1 MRIVITTILPRPGPQ
16 VSQLGHPSRRATA
29 LFGPRVDH
37 YPKGVPP
44 LDQIDD
50 PIKLRRLVQA
60 MLMIE
65 GELSLPIVL
74 RHLVGEACALVD
86 ARYGALGVLSENG
99 TTLDQFLTV
108 GLEPD
113 EEFAIGPRPSG
124 RGVLGTLI
132 IEAKPLR
139 LSNIPDSPDSYG
151 FPSGHPPMTSFL
163 GVPVRVRGEVY
174 GNLYLTEK
182 VGAKEFS
189 AEDEATAVT
198 LAMAAGIA
206 IENAR
211 LHSVARDHT
220 LTEDRDRIARDLHD
234 TVIQRL
240 FAVGLSLQGTARL
253 VDRPEVAAR
262 IGDAI
267 IKLDETIRHLR
278 TAIFNL
284 EMTINQDG
292 FRRMVFDLLHELTP
306 VIGAVPHVTFTGLV
320 DSAVSGSIADHSL
333 ATLRE
338 ALTNVGRHAAATR
351 VAVTIAAENDLR
363 LVVVDDG
370 RGMANAG
377 VDGRGLK
384 NMRTRAER
392 LGGSLELGT
401 SREGGTRLIW
411 RIPLTLGEG

>member
-1 MRIVITTILPRPGPQ
+1 VEGQPDSSPLERGRVSPCGTWPG
-16 VSQLGHPSRRATA
+16 
-29 LFGPRVDH
+29 H
-37 YPKGVPP
+37 YPGVVPP
-44 LDQIDD
+44 LDKIED
-50 PIKLRRLVQA
+50 PVKLRRLVQS
-60 MLMIE
+60 MLLLE

-74 RHLVGEACALVD
+74 RHLVGEACSLVD

-99 TTLDQFLTV
+99 SSLDQFLTV

-139 LSNIPDSPDSYG
+139 LADLSQSPDSFG
-151 FPSGHPPMTSFL
+151 FPPGHPPMTSFL

-174 GNLYLTEK
+174 GNLYLTDK
-182 VGAKEFS
+182 KGAAEFS
-189 AEDEATAVT
+189 EEDEATAIT
-198 LAMAAGIA
+198 LAMAAGVA

-211 LHSVARDHT
+211 LHGVARDHT

-253 VDRPEVAAR
+253 VDRPEVASR

-267 IKLDETIRHLR
+267 TKLDETIRHLR

-284 EMTINQDG
+284 EMTINEDG

-306 VIGAVPHVTFTGLV
+306 VIGAVPHTTFTGLV
-320 DSAVSGSIADHSL
+320 DSAITGSIADHAL

-338 ALTNVGRHAAATR
+338 ALTNVGRHANATN
-351 VAVTIAAENDLR
+351 VTVTVAAEDELR

-370 RGMANAG
+370 RGMGEAG
-377 VDGRGLK
+377 ADGRGLK

-411 RIPLTLGEG
+411 RIPLGPEEDGF

>member
-1 MRIVITTILPRPGPQ
+1 MR
-16 VSQLGHPSRRATA
+16 
-29 LFGPRVDH
+29 H
-37 YPKGVPP
+37 YPEGVPP
-44 LDQIDD
+44 LDKIED
-50 PIKLRRLVQA
+50 PVKLRRLVQA
-60 MLMIE
+60 MLMME

-74 RHLVGEACALVD
+74 RRLVVEACSLVD
-86 ARYGALGVLSENG
+86 ARYGALGVLSETG
-99 TTLDQFLTV
+99 TSLDQFLTV

-139 LSNIPDSPDSYG
+139 LADLSQSPDSFG

-174 GNLYLTEK
+174 GNLYLTDK
-182 VGAKEFS
+182 KGAPEFTE
-189 AEDEATAVT
+189 EDEATAVT
-198 LAMAAGIA
+198 LAMAAGVA

-211 LHSVARDHT
+211 LHGVARDHT

-253 VDRPEVAAR
+253 VDRPEVAGR

-267 IKLDETIRHLR
+267 NKLDETIRHLR

-284 EMTINQDG
+284 EMTINEDG

-306 VIGAVPHVTFTGLV
+306 VIGAVPHVTFSGLV
-320 DSAVSGSIADHSL
+320 DSAITGSVSDHAL

-338 ALTNVGRHAAATR
+338 ALTNVGRHANATHVTVT
-351 VAVTIAAENDLR
+351 VAVDDELR

-370 RGMANAG
+370 QGMANAG
-377 VDGRGLK
+377 ADGRGLK

-392 LGGSLELGT
+392 LGGQLELGT

-411 RIPLTLGEG
+411 RIPLGDVGF

>member
-1 MRIVITTILPRPGPQ
+1 LRD
-16 VSQLGHPSRRATA
+16 RRTGALACA
-29 LFGPRVDH
+29 LFDVAPDQ
-37 YPKGVPP
+37 YPKDVPP

-50 PIKLRRLVQA
+50 PVKLRRLVQA

-65 GELSLPIVL
+65 GEFSLPIVL
-74 RHLVGEACALVD
+74 RHLVGEACTLVD

-113 EEFAIGPRPSG
+113 EEFAIGSRPSG

-132 IEAKPLR
+132 IEARPLR
-139 LSNIPDSPDSYG
+139 LANISQSPDSYG
-151 FPSGHPPMTSFL
+151 FPSGHPPMKSFL

-182 VGAKEFS
+182 KSAPEFS
-189 AEDEATAVT
+189 AEDEATAVM

-211 LHSVARDHT
+211 LHTVARDHT

-253 VDRPEVAAR
+253 VDRPEVAGR

-267 IKLDETIRHLR
+267 NKLDETIRHLR
-278 TAIFNL
+278 QAIFNL

-306 VIGAVPHVTFTGLV
+306 VIGAVPHVTFTGMV
-320 DSAVSGSIADHSL
+320 DSAVSGSIADHAL

-411 RIPLTLGEG
+411 RIPLTLAEG

>member
-1 MRIVITTILPRPGPQ
+1 MDVR
-16 VSQLGHPSRRATA
+16 
-29 LFGPRVDH
+29 
-37 YPKGVPP
+37 P
-44 LDQIDD
+44 LDKIDD
-50 PIKLRRLVQA
+50 PVKLRRLVQA
-60 MLMIE
+60 MLMME

-74 RHLVGEACALVD
+74 RHLVQEACSLVD

-113 EEFAIGPRPSG
+113 EEFAIGPRPTG
-124 RGVLGTLI
+124 QGVLGTLI

-139 LSNIPDSPDSYG
+139 IADLSRSPDSFG

-174 GNLYLTEK
+174 GNLYLTDKHE
-182 VGAKEFS
+182 APEFS
-189 AEDEATAVT
+189 EEDEATAVT

-211 LHSVARDHT
+211 LHGVARDHT

-253 VDRPEVAAR
+253 VDRPEVASR

-267 IKLDETIRHLR
+267 NKLDETIRHLR

-320 DSAVSGSIADHSL
+320 DSAVSGSIADHAL

-338 ALTNVGRHAAATR
+338 ALTNVGRHAAATH
-351 VAVTIAAENDLR
+351 VAVTVAAAEDLR
-363 LVVVDDG
+363 LGVVDDG
-370 RGMANAG
+370 RGMGDAG
-377 VDGRGLK
+377 ADGRGLK

-411 RIPLTLGEG
+411 SIPLILVEN

>member
-1 MRIVITTILPRPGPQ
+1 VARPTHGA
-16 VSQLGHPSRRATA
+16 LGAR
-29 LFGPRVDH
+29 LFGPRPDH
-37 YPKGVPP
+37 YPRGVPP

-139 LSNIPDSPDSYG
+139 LSNLSRSPDSYG

-182 VGAKEFS
+182 QGASEFS
-189 AEDEATAVT
+189 AEDEATAVM

-206 IENAR
+206 IENSR

-253 VDRPEVAAR
+253 VDRPEVANR

-267 IKLDETIRHLR
+267 TKLDETIRHLR

-351 VAVTIAAENDLR
+351 VAVTIAGHGQRRRQRPRLEEHAHPGRATGRESGARDIARRGYPPYLAHPPHPHRGVARALARRVLVSWPLR
-363 LVVVDDG
+363 PG
-370 RGMANAG
+370 S
-377 VDGRGLK
+377 
-384 NMRTRAER
+384 RAPTTKR
-392 LGGSLELGT
+392 
-401 SREGGTRLIW
+401 
-411 RIPLTLGEG
+411 

>member
-1 MRIVITTILPRPGPQ
+1 MRIVIGTILPRPGPR
-16 VSQLGHPSRRATA
+16 VARPSHPCVLVPPFSAHDPTTTLR
-29 LFGPRVDH
+29 
-37 YPKGVPP
+37 GVPP

-50 PIKLRRLVQA
+50 PVKLRRLVQA

-139 LSNIPDSPDSYG
+139 LANISDSPDSYG
-151 FPSGHPPMTSFL
+151 FPPGHPPMTSFL

-182 VGAKEFS
+182 IGAPEFS
-189 AEDEATAVT
+189 EEDEATAVT

-253 VDRPEVAAR
+253 VDRPEVASR

-320 DSAVSGSIADHSL
+320 DSAVSGSIADHAWPPS
-333 ATLRE
+333 A
-338 ALTNVGRHAAATR
+338 
-351 VAVTIAAENDLR
+351 
-363 LVVVDDG
+363 
-370 RGMANAG
+370 
-377 VDGRGLK
+377 K
-384 NMRTRAER
+384 
-392 LGGSLELGT
+392 
-401 SREGGTRLIW
+401 
-411 RIPLTLGEG
+411 P

>member
-1 MRIVITTILPRPGPQ
+1 M
-16 VSQLGHPSRRATA
+16 PS
-29 LFGPRVDH
+29 
-37 YPKGVPP
+37 P
-44 LDQIDD
+44 LDQIED
-50 PIKLRRLVQA
+50 PVKLRRLVQA
-60 MLMIE
+60 MLMME
-65 GELSLPIVL
+65 GELSLPAVL
-74 RHLVGEACALVD
+74 RHLVAEACSLVD

-99 TTLDQFLTV
+99 TALEQFLTV
-108 GLEPD
+108 GIEPE

-139 LSNIPDSPDSYG
+139 LADLSQSPDSFG
-151 FPSGHPPMTSFL
+151 FPTGHPKMTSFL
-163 GVPVRVRGEVY
+163 GVPVRVRGEIF
-174 GNLYLTEK
+174 GNLYLTDK
-182 VGAKEFS
+182 HSAPEFS
-189 AEDEATAVT
+189 DEDEATAVT

-206 IENAR
+206 IENTR
-211 LHSVARDHT
+211 LHNVARDHT

-253 VDRPEVAAR
+253 VDRPEVAIR

-267 IKLDETIRHLR
+267 NKLDETIRHLR

-306 VIGAVPHVTFTGLV
+306 VIGAVPRVTFTGLV
-320 DSAVSGSIADHSL
+320 DSAVTGRVADHAL

-338 ALTNVGRHAAATR
+338 ALTNVGRHADASH
-351 VAVTIAAENDLR
+351 VAVTVAVGDDLR
-363 LVVVDDG
+363 VVVVDDG
-370 RGMANAG
+370 RGMLNAG
-377 VDGRGLK
+377 ADGRGLK
-384 NMRTRAER
+384 NMRIRAER

-411 RIPLTLGEG
+411 RIPISLAEEEPDGS

>member
-1 MRIVITTILPRPGPQ
+1 VTT
-16 VSQLGHPSRRATA
+16 
-29 LFGPRVDH
+29 
-37 YPKGVPP
+37 
-44 LDQIDD
+44 LDQIED
-50 PIKLRRLVQA
+50 PIKLRRLVEA
-60 MLMIE
+60 MLMME

-74 RHLVGEACALVD
+74 RRLVAEACALVN
-86 ARYGALGVLSENG
+86 ARYGALGVLNEGG
-99 TTLDQFLTV
+99 TALDQFLTV

-139 LSNIPDSPDSYG
+139 LADLSQSPDSFG

-174 GNLYLTEK
+174 GNLYLTDK
-182 VGAKEFS
+182 IGAPEFS

-211 LHSVARDHT
+211 LHGVARDHT

-253 VDRPEVAAR
+253 VEKPEVAGR

-267 IKLDETIRHLR
+267 NKLDETIRHLR

-284 EMTINQDG
+284 EMTINEDG
-292 FRRMVFDLLHELTP
+292 FRRMVFDLLHEMTP

-320 DSAVSGSIADHSL
+320 DTAVSGSIADHAL

-338 ALTNVGRHAAATR
+338 ALTNVGRHAAATH
-351 VAVTIAAENDLR
+351 VAVTVAAGDDDLR

-370 RGMANAG
+370 RGMGEAG
-377 VDGRGLK
+377 ADGRGLK

-411 RIPLTLGEG
+411 RIPFNLVD

>member
-1 MRIVITTILPRPGPQ
+1 
-16 VSQLGHPSRRATA
+16 
-29 LFGPRVDH
+29 
-37 YPKGVPP
+37 
-44 LDQIDD
+44 
-50 PIKLRRLVQA
+50 
-60 MLMIE
+60 
-65 GELSLPIVL
+65 
-74 RHLVGEACALVD
+74 
-86 ARYGALGVLSENG
+86 
-99 TTLDQFLTV
+99 
-108 GLEPD
+108 
-113 EEFAIGPRPSG
+113 
-124 RGVLGTLI
+124 
-132 IEAKPLR
+132 
-139 LSNIPDSPDSYG
+139 
-151 FPSGHPPMTSFL
+151 MTSFL

-174 GNLYLTEK
+174 GNLYLTDK
-182 VGAKEFS
+182 IGAPQFS

-253 VDRPEVAAR
+253 VDRPEVAGR

-320 DSAVSGSIADHSL
+320 DSAVTGSIADHSL

-377 VDGRGLK
+377 VNGRGLK

-411 RIPLTLGEG
+411 RIPLTIGEG